1 MKLNRVLIRRA
12 LVQKYM
18 FFFNMLKKLQTAYS
32 DVGFWRRDL
41 ALGMG
46 DGESALFE
54 SRHGAAAGRESGKR
68 RRRVG
73 VHLHKR
79 LPGDLSGLH
88 DAARGPR
95 AATRAIRR
103 PGWKRRW
110 LRAASQDPGPG
121 PARLAGRVSG
131 RLEVTPQLP
140 SPHHAP
146 RLHASTPAWFRARA

>member
-1 MKLNRVLIRRA
+1 
-12 LVQKYM
+12 
-18 FFFNMLKKLQTAYS
+18 
-32 DVGFWRRDL
+32 
-41 ALGMG
+41 MG
-46 DGESALFE
+46 DGAGALPE

-95 AATRAIRR
+95 AATRTIRR
-103 PGWKRRW
+103 LGRKLGR

-121 PARLAGRVSG
+121 PARLAGRISG
-131 RLEVTPQLP
+131 
-140 SPHHAP
+140 
-146 RLHASTPAWFRARA
+146 